1 MQVPVT
7 DPSLDV
13 MVTVAVQLS
22 VAVAP
27 LSAAVMADAAGLHP
41 RVTVLLIVPVKIG
54 DCVSID
60 QVTVLDAVAVLPQP
74 SVAVNVLVCD

>member
-27 LSAAVMADAAGLHP
+27 FNAAVMADAAGLHP
-41 RVTVLLIVPVKIG
+41 RLTVLLIIPVKMG
-54 DCVSID
+54 ACVSLV